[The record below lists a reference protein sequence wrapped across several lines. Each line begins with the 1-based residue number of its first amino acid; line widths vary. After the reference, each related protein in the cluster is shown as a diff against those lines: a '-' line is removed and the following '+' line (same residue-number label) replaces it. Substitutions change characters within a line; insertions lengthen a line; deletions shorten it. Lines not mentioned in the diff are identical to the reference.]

1 MLALYDHILQLQNE
15 IAHCQ
20 MTKRERAAARAEL
33 SKALANHAQAE
44 RALDEAL
51 DLGRRAGAS

>member
-1 MLALYDHILQLQNE
+1 MLALYDHILQMQNE

-33 SKALANHAQAE
+33 AEALAIHAQAE

-51 DLGRRAGAS
+51 DLGMRAGAS